1 MRSQFRIALI
11 CGAVVACGNCHTPKG
26 PRGDIPGME
35 LAGMAPMTKNLD
47 LYGQRA
53 KYQTRQGN
61 GHRRLDRYTDRHR
74 DPRGPAAKRQNHRAA
89 RAETSRIGM
98 STPSWRICARS
109 SRSGM

>member
-47 LYGQRA
+47 LYG
-53 KYQTRQGN
+53 
-61 GHRRLDRYTDRHR
+61 
-74 DPRGPAAKRQNHRAA
+74 
-89 RAETSRIGM
+89 
-98 STPSWRICARS
+98 
-109 SRSGM
+109 